1 MSDNKMGKY
10 FKYAIGEI
18 ILVVIG
24 ILIALQ
30 VNNWNVDR
38 KNDIQMQKVLLQL
51 KEDYQDNLRQLEEKM
66 QMRSTSIQAAMAS
79 LEIID
84 NKELI
89 NRDSL
94 IVHLEKMIVDP
105 TFDPIGNDLIATGNI
120 RIIKSDTLKR
130 LLSRWDSD
138 VKQLQQVELEW
149 RKMRTDIFIPFLIKT
164 GLARDLHHESWKR
177 SKQIIHMLDKDL
189 NTKLVIGESKQ
200 QSQMDLREHVNEMEG
215 VIANSISPNHV
226 ANLFSISLR
235 KRIIKILELI
245 DLELND

>member
-1 MSDNKMGKY
+1 MGKY

-18 ILVVIG
+18 LLVVIG

-51 KEDYQDNLRQLEEKM
+51 KEDYQDNLIQLEEKM
-66 QMRSTSIQAAMAS
+66 QMRTKLIEAAIQSLKMIDKNNSI
-79 LEIID
+79 D
-84 NKELI
+84 
-89 NRDSL
+89 RDSL
-94 IVHLEKMIVDP
+94 IVNLEKMIVDP
-105 TFDPIGNDLIATGNI
+105 TFDPIGNDLIATGTI
-120 RIIKSDTLKR
+120 RIIKSDALKR

-138 VKQLQQVELEW
+138 VKQLQQVEIEW
-149 RKMRTDIFIPFLIKT
+149 RKMRTDIFIPFLIKA
-164 GLARDLHHESWKR
+164 GLARDLHHESWKH

-189 NTKLVIGESKQ
+189 DTKLFIGVSKQESKI
-200 QSQMDLREHVNEMEG
+200 DLTEHILELEG

-235 KRIIKILELI
+235 NRIHTIQELN